1 MAFPQ
6 QPHNIEPDRRALAPY
21 NFVPLPERVVTLP
34 MKDLPDQG
42 IHGKYRDKDGEK
54 DRLSGYL
61 DCELTTASPLY
72 VRAGITPQYFRLGK
86 DAKDQPEF
94 FYMRNADEPV
104 IPGSSLRGMLRSL
117 VEIASFSKVS
127 SVSNKLVFDKRPVY
141 RAVGDIT
148 SHGESYRKTLMRD
161 EGEKHYTPLMH
172 GGYMVRTKT
181 NDWKIQPAKNIG
193 GTTFARIRIDE
204 RLFEQLRKVQ
214 GCQTAFEIFIET
226 SAYDYVEV
234 KGGFLHTK
242 TARVLRADPSPAKGL
257 RFATLARSGWM
268 FSKKTEAV
276 VYEPDDKAPLLDLN
290 DEQIDAYR
298 EQLSKEAKKLLGEN
312 GVLVH
317 GHPVFYVLDEKG
329 KVFFFGHCR
338 MLRLPYPRSPFDC
351 VPESL
356 RRNEELDLAEAIFGY
371 TKHFENGQ
379 THAYAGR
386 VSVSD
391 ATLLPEQTGLWLA
404 PNRTVT
410 PKILSGPKPTT
421 FQHYL
426 VQTRPNKFQIGRTR
440 DGRPKYEIRLFD
452 YASRSPDET
461 VIRGHKLYWHKN
473 NVALRDF
480 QETEQIKSDGDSQHT
495 KMQPLRPGVKFRF
508 KVRFENLSEAE
519 LGALLWVLQIANDQ
533 RYRLKL
539 GMGKPLGLGAVKVNA
554 ALHLIDRRDRY
565 AKLFG
570 SDKWHE
576 GASEDETQRRDA
588 VAAFQRFV
596 LEALNEKAARQ
607 IEELDR
613 IKALLHMLS
622 WPGPNPELTRYME
635 IERPDPS
642 AKRGKRN
649 EYDGRPVLPTTA
661 QVLEQTIAAQKTAPA
676 QVASTPAQRT
686 PLQEGEK
693 RGYVEKFGLGPNQSY
708 GFIKRE
714 GSDEFVFVHKSQ
726 LPGGLKTLQA
736 GQPVIFKMGKGL
748 KPVTIG
754 YEDKKVSEE
763 EAQEVRLE
771 TDAVSQTPKQ
781 RPRVEQPAPPS
792 PLPIAPTG
800 FSGTK
805 KEWVTIVKP
814 MSSGKALVK
823 TEEGEEVPCANL
835 PGYPSPMIGQQFRAN
850 VSYENGKAV
859 KAVFK
864 GWK

>member
-1 MAFPQ
+1 MAFPK
-6 QPHNIEPDRRALAPY
+6 QPHDIESGRRALAPY
-21 NFVPLPERVVTLP
+21 NFVPLPERVVTLA

-42 IHGKYRDKDGEK
+42 IYGKDHDGK
-54 DRLSGYL
+54 NLLSGYL

-72 VRAGITPQYFRLGK
+72 VRAGITPQYFQLGK
-86 DAKDQPEF
+86 DTKDQSDF
-94 FYMRNADEPV
+94 FYVRDASEPV
-104 IPGSSLRGMLRSL
+104 IPGSSLRGMLRNL

-127 SVSNKLVFDKRPVY
+127 SVSDKRPVY

-148 SHGESYRKTLMRD
+148 SHGENYRKTLMRD

-172 GGYMVRTKT
+172 GGYMVRTAT
-181 NDWKIQPAKNIG
+181 NDWAIRPAKNIG

-204 RLFEQLRKVQ
+204 RLFDQLRKVKN
-214 GCQTAFEIFIET
+214 CQTAFEIFIET
-226 SAYDYVEV
+226 GPYDYVEV

-242 TARVLRADPSPAKGL
+242 IARVLRADPSPAKGL
-257 RFATLARSGWM
+257 RSATLARSGWI

-276 VYEPDDKAPLLDLN
+276 IYEPDQNVKPLDL
-290 DEQIDAYR
+290 DDDQIDAYR
-298 EQLSKEAKKLLGEN
+298 EQLSKEAKKLLGEK
-312 GVLVH
+312 GVLVD

-338 MLRLPYPRSPFDC
+338 MLRLPYPRSPFEC

-356 RRNEELDLAEAIFGY
+356 RRDEELDMAEAIFGY
-371 TKHFENGQ
+371 SKRFENGQ

-386 VSVSD
+386 VSISD
-391 ATLLPEQTGLWLA
+391 ATLVPDQKDLWFA
-404 PNRTVT
+404 PNKTVI

-473 NVALRDF
+473 RVALRDI
-480 QETEQIKSDGDSQHT
+480 QETQQIKSDGDSQHT
-495 KMQPLRPGVKFRF
+495 QMQPVRPGVKFCF
-508 KVRFENLSEAE
+508 KVRFENLSETE
-519 LGALLWVLQIANDQ
+519 LGALLWVLQIGSDE

-539 GMGKPLGLGAVKVNA
+539 GMGKPLGMGAVRVNA
-554 ALHLIDRRDRY
+554 KLHVIDREGRY

-576 GASEDETQRRDA
+576 GASEDETKSRDA
-588 VAAFQRFV
+588 IAAFQRFV
-596 LEALNEKAARQ
+596 LGELNEKVARQ
-607 IEELDR
+607 LEELER

-622 WPGPNPELTRYME
+622 WPGPDPALTRYME
-635 IERPDPS
+635 IERPDPT

-661 QVLEQTIAAQKTAPA
+661 QFFEQTISASAPKTAPA
-676 QVASTPAQRT
+676 KVASTPVQRM
-686 PLQEGEK
+686 PLQEDEI
-693 RGYVEKFGLGPNQSY
+693 RGVVEKFGLGPNQSY

-714 GSDEFVFVHKSQ
+714 GSDKFVFVHKSQ
-726 LPGGLKTLQA
+726 LSGGLKTLQA
-736 GQPVIFKMGKGL
+736 GQPVIFKMGKGM
-748 KPVTIG
+748 KPVAIG
-754 YEDKKVSEE
+754 YEDKKDKKVSEE
-763 EAQEVRLE
+763 EAQDVRLE
-771 TDAVSQTPKQ
+771 TQGSPQTPAPRPQGKQ
-781 RPRVEQPAPPS
+781 ISQPTPPPMAPV
-792 PLPIAPTG
+792 G

-805 KEWVTIVKP
+805 EKIWVTIVKL
-814 MSSGKALVK
+814 MSGNKVQVK
-823 TEEGEEVPCANL
+823 TDQGEEAACTNL
-835 PGYPSPMIGQQFRAN
+835 PGYPASQVGQRFRAN
-850 VSYENGKAV
+850 VTYEKGKPV

-864 GWK
+864 GWN